1 MAEYSACV
9 IYGIIIDK
17 ETADTVPHILEDT
30 NYHIFEEQWRCGEIL
45 YLGYK
50 IAEIDL
56 NNDGHMEFYPDVHR
70 EMEFYKWAKEFLNP
84 NVHPTYYVIF

>member
-1 MAEYSACV
+1 MAKYNPCV

-17 ETADTVPHILEDT
+17 ETADILEDT
-30 NYHIFEEQWRCGEIL
+30 NYHIFEEQWCCGKIL

-50 IAEIDL
+50 LGEINL
-56 NNDGHMEFYPDVHR
+56 NNDGRMEFYPDVHR
-70 EMEFYKWAKEFLNP
+70 EIEFYKWAKEFLNP